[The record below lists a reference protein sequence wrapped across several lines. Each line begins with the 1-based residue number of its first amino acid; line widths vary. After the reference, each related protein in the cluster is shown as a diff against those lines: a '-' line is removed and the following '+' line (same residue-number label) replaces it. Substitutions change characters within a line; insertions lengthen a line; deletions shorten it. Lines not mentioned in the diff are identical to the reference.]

1 MFTDNEKLIIER
13 FKNYPSGRTFLA
25 NVIDRELSQARIQVY
40 KAEKKAFILVE
51 KNYYTTLDEVEKQRI
66 TQIYRWIMYVI
77 SVSFGLIEFLDECG
91 TYINL
96 RNVDITDDPV
106 TIGPGLSDSNA
117 HKFEITQTGV
127 VEQLIKY
134 IDVQIEIKPEIE
146 TLLN

>member
-25 NVIDRELSQARIQVY
+25 NVIDRELSQSRIQVY

-91 TYINL
+91 SYINL
-96 RNVDITDDPV
+96 RTADITDDPV
-106 TIGPGLSDSNA
+106 TIGPGLSDNNA